1 MNSTLRPHR
10 GLSRDQRLAGLVGGS
25 HISTELPQPFK
36 TRRGPTPIWS
46 DESCEMWA
54 DLLRAINAQGKP
66 YSCLM
71 PLPGE
76 SFILIEEDGTQS
88 IDGIELNRQ
97 LPLRDIAVWLSNSNR
112 RATVSDWKS
121 FLIALSSVTR
131 ELPPMQ
137 EEQWGPWMGRAG
149 WAGFDA
155 PNLLM
160 SECIRGSSTHPYFEW
175 IGKQCDESPDER
187 TSIGYI
193 ARMNQNLMCE
203 VEGRPSEAWLEILED
218 DEKIAEMFN
227 SMVAPRLVVMDYEL
241 HFLVLRNG
249 RPCTIPITIDP
260 KVWRVLVSWALEP
273 PDSRGAEKLRY
284 LFWCWSSEYEDWRPS
299 TRQLRS
305 TKMLRSTIESLG
317 KHSSFEPVR
326 YTRNSS
332 GIPVQGKSGLCYLV
346 IPSWTH
352 NKFIVEATP
361 NWESLAKA
369 RLHGIQIC
377 IDVSNQHDVPAGDFA
392 VSYLLHLRDDLG
404 SRKMIHTLGSLLH
417 AAESTTH
424 YCSEGILVSR
434 DGRGRRGKDDS
445 SLFAWWER
453 VGENFA
459 DLAEMEP
466 DDWEEVDFEEM
477 EEEVFEEIVEDE
489 SEELGAVDVV
499 RLLPDVGPVSE
510 GDLQGL
516 HDMLERLMRDV
527 QQLQEG

>member
-1 MNSTLRPHR
+1 MNSTLSPHR
-10 GLSRDQRLAGLVGGS
+10 GLSQEQRLAGLVGGA

-46 DESCEMWA
+46 DESCEMWTG
-54 DLLRAINAQGKP
+54 LLRAMNAQGKP
-66 YSCLM
+66 YSCLL

-76 SFILIEEDGTQS
+76 SFIMIEEDGTQS

-160 SECIRGSSTHPYFEW
+160 SESICGGSTHPYFEW

-193 ARMNQNLMCE
+193 ARMNQDLMRE
-203 VEGRPSEAWLEILED
+203 VEGRPSEAWLEILEGG
-218 DEKIAEMFN
+218 DEKIAEIFML
-227 SMVAPRLVVMDYEL
+227 MVAPRLVVMDHEL
-241 HFLVLRNG
+241 HFLALRNG

-273 PDSRGAEKLRY
+273 PGSRGAEKLRY
-284 LFWCWSSEYEDWRPS
+284 LFWCWSGEFEDWRPS

-305 TKMLRSTIESLG
+305 TKMLRGTIEGLG
-317 KHSSFEPVR
+317 EHSSFEPVH
-326 YTRNSS
+326 YTKNSS
-332 GIPVQGKSGLCYLV
+332 GIPVQGKSGLSYLV
-346 IPSWTH
+346 IPSWAH
-352 NKFIVEATP
+352 NKFVVEAVP
-361 NWESLAKA
+361 NWESLAMA
-369 RLHGIQIC
+369 RAIGIQIC
-377 IDVSNQHDVPAGDFA
+377 IDVKGPPDIPAGDFA

-417 AAESTTH
+417 AAESTPH
-424 YCSEGILVSR
+424 SE
-434 DGRGRRGKDDS
+434 DDS
-445 SLFAWWER
+445 SVFVWWER

-459 DLAEMEP
+459 VLAEMEP

-489 SEELGAVDVV
+489 SEELDAVGVGEDVESP
-499 RLLPDVGPVSE
+499 LS

-516 HDMLERLMRDV
+516 HDMLERVMRDV
-527 QQLQEG
+527 QQLQEGSN